1 MQNLRRHAIATLSFV
16 NRRGA
21 DRTGKPRPTALFLAV
36 ATLASPHAGADF
48 TTSFGPSG
56 GFRFD
61 FFDQQAGTRYEFT
74 TGDSLVA
81 KLRASGSVG
90 GITGS
95 RRSVIVPEV
104 TAFGQTIIPE
114 VTADTR
120 TGLKLS
126 TSIDAYAGVVLSAG
140 IETAGAGIGAGF
152 ALGPR
157 LTLPDEV
164 RAGEFFSMRG
174 ETFVSTSNLDL
185 DVSLPSIDLGMDVVL
200 GGSASGKLEYG
211 LFPITGYQ
219 VGNFNFNLP
228 DINLPVFDF
237 NLDLNLPKLPSFGFL
252 DIPDLIPDSD
262 RDDAVYRLKL
272 PGVDPLKPGDQPP
285 PLLSAGEV
293 VLVNPA
299 SSATTSAPQVRDGAI
314 VSTTTGDLLRLG
326 LDLDGIASF
335 ATTGVSFTGL
345 EATIKPGSVPLA
357 TVGYDTL
364 DVKYGIELG
373 YELENSLATYL
384 EVTLDFVDAQGDAV
398 DVLLRDGDVVDITN
412 TYSGRFDLLPEFALL
427 DASDVTLKVDF
438 TGLKREIRQKGSL
451 TLSDY
456 MELRALAARASVLG
470 GIAGLDIGPLL
481 YKKLELAGEFGAF
494 EIYDETITLSDFG
507 LVDGLFDGEILIDA
521 IASQD
526 AYLTSNPSGRFSVL
540 DFKLLSTH
548 EPVYTVHSD
557 LRDLTLVIGT
567 AGPQARTRAD
577 IMPTTYTSATTIGSE
592 IGGLYV
598 PRGSELRFARF
609 GGSTA
614 RTSTITNDGLIRAD
628 VSTDGFTFDQRFA
641 SVDPDGLLLVQGSGE
656 MRFGRQ
662 GGLTAGTLINGR
674 GHTVSF
680 DQTNAQVITGGSRI
694 LAGKHKISNQGLIRA
709 RFGGTLDVVTP
720 YFENLPTGTLRA
732 ESGSRVNLAGGIDN
746 TGLVEAT
753 GADSRIDITSGS
765 IGSSVFDQGRGHF
778 RAADG
783 GAIVV
788 RGALE
793 NGTRVLRTRGNLEFL
808 SADGGTTRFETR
820 IDAAGDLRL
829 VTETG
834 GAMQLN
840 GLQRERGSE
849 QIEIV
854 NDGLLE
860 LLSGTTSLRPLRP
873 NCPAGQCP
881 PPSPPTIVPVDLTNN
896 GIVRVHGGALFA
908 FDVDIVDYSEGGAS
922 LAGGTWELIG
932 QSGIFNNTDTVTE
945 LTPGVAA
952 IDVRVNEVFGN
963 AQSFADLA
971 FDEVIDPDTGEVV
984 VRSDIGQLDTRLV
997 YNDADVL
1004 LSGSASFDYFDTVEV
1019 NRGRLRLAQGQR
1031 FHTTANY
1038 ENRGGETLVD
1048 TNASL
1053 VVNGALVING
1063 GLVRIGEEFD
1073 VDTTTSRLQ
1082 VAGGEVL
1089 QGDGTLVHRDIEVNG
1104 GTLRI
1109 AERGGL
1115 DAVSGSGPDFLGRSA
1130 GGGHVL
1136 LGGRSWIVRDSV
1148 ATGADGSETI
1158 TPGLIDFSDYR
1169 AGFDADAVAGVHENR
1184 ADVLIEGTQAGF
1196 LGLETLVRNSGA
1208 LTLRSGARLE
1218 RVDMSGAPAALIDGD
1233 GFVNEAG
1240 GNIGLDGAQFVF
1252 AGADSTLVNDGL
1264 IELAG
1269 NGYLEVGRIARGS
1282 GPGGELRVDGV
1293 VNAAHGIAARAI
1305 ELHGGALVSAQIAL
1319 DGRIGSD
1326 ASFALAP
1333 GGQGGSGGSL
1343 AVSGGRIA
1351 GAALSLVGGAGGQG
1365 GAGSGGNPSG
1375 ATGGIGGMGGTLH
1388 ISGGQVVADQGISLR
1403 GGTGGTGGTG
1413 VERTFGT
1420 NGRGGTGGN
1429 GGRGGNVILSGG
1441 ELVVASTIDLR
1452 GGDGGDGG
1460 QGASFAPDGRS
1471 GVRGAAGSLRIQG
1484 GTLTASA
1491 ANFDQAIDGN
1501 VLFASGTLR
1510 FTDSLFDLGTSST
1523 RLNALVGASN
1533 KLLGH
1538 GRALAFDDTLA
1549 IAAGQSLTL
1558 AGGAL
1563 SARVVDTRG
1572 GGSLLFSAGL
1582 LDVET
1587 FHGDLVQAGGVLAP
1601 GNSPGLTTIDG
1612 DYTLAAGT
1620 LAIELAGHE
1629 RGTQYD
1635 AIDVSGTAT
1644 LGGLLEVTL
1653 LDDFLPGAGDV
1664 FQLLAAETISGSF
1677 DALSFAL
1684 LPENLNWQLDYLF
1697 DPLGTDFVNLR
1708 AAPVPL
1714 PPASLLLIGALLPL
1728 LRRRRR

>member
-1 MQNLRRHAIATLSFV
+1 M
-16 NRRGA
+16 
-21 DRTGKPRPTALFLAV
+21 
-36 ATLASPHAGADF
+36 
-48 TTSFGPSG
+48 
-56 GFRFD
+56 
-61 FFDQQAGTRYEFT
+61 
-74 TGDSLVA
+74 
-81 KLRASGSVG
+81 
-90 GITGS
+90 
-95 RRSVIVPEV
+95 
-104 TAFGQTIIPE
+104 
-114 VTADTR
+114 
-120 TGLKLS
+120 
-126 TSIDAYAGVVLSAG
+126 
-140 IETAGAGIGAGF
+140 
-152 ALGPR
+152 
-157 LTLPDEV
+157 
-164 RAGEFFSMRG
+164 
-174 ETFVSTSNLDL
+174 
-185 DVSLPSIDLGMDVVL
+185 
-200 GGSASGKLEYG
+200 
-211 LFPITGYQ
+211 
-219 VGNFNFNLP
+219 
-228 DINLPVFDF
+228 
-237 NLDLNLPKLPSFGFL
+237 
-252 DIPDLIPDSD
+252 
-262 RDDAVYRLKL
+262 
-272 PGVDPLKPGDQPP
+272 
-285 PLLSAGEV
+285 
-293 VLVNPA
+293 
-299 SSATTSAPQVRDGAI
+299 RDGAI

-384 EVTLDFVDAQGDAV
+384 EVTLDFVDADGQAV
-398 DVLLRDGDVVDITN
+398 DVLLRDGDVVDIAN
-412 TYSGRFDLLPEFALL
+412 TYSGRFDLLPEIALL

-456 MELRALAARASVLG
+456 MELRALAAHASVLG
-470 GIAGLDIGPLL
+470 GIAGIDIGPLL

-494 EIYDETITLSDFG
+494 EIYDQTITLGDFG
-507 LVDGLFDGEILIDA
+507 LVDGLFDGEVLIDA
-521 IASQD
+521 LASQD
-526 AYLTSNPSGRFSVL
+526 AYLTGNPSGRFSVL
-540 DFKLLSTH
+540 DFTLLSTH
-548 EPVYTVHSD
+548 EPVYTAHSN

-567 AGPQARTRAD
+567 ANAQARTRAD
-577 IMPTTYTSATTIGSE
+577 IMPTTYTSVTTIGGE

-598 PRGSELRFARF
+598 LQGSELRFARF
-609 GGSTA
+609 GSGTA

-641 SVDPDGLLLVQGSGE
+641 STDPDGLLLVQGSGE

-662 GGLTAGTLINGR
+662 GGLSAGTLINGR

-680 DQTNAQVITGGSRI
+680 DQTNAQVISGGSRI

-709 RFGGTLDVVTP
+709 RFGGTLDVATP
-720 YFENLPTGTLRA
+720 YFENLPTGVLRA

-753 GADSRIDITSGS
+753 GANSRIDVTSGS
-765 IGSSVFDQGRGHF
+765 IGSSVFDPSRGQF
-778 RAADG
+778 LATDG
-783 GAIVV
+783 GTIVV

-808 SADGGTTRFETR
+808 SADSGTTTFETR
-820 IDAAGDLRL
+820 IDAGGDLRL
-829 VTETG
+829 VTEAG
-834 GAMQLN
+834 GTLQLN

-881 PPSPPTIVPVDLTNN
+881 PPGPPTIEPVDLTNN
-896 GIVRVHGGALFA
+896 GTVRVHGGALFA

-932 QSGIFNNTDTVTE
+932 ESGIFNNTDTVTE
-945 LTPGVAA
+945 FTSGVAA

-963 AQSFADLA
+963 AQNFADLA
-971 FDEVIDPDTGEVV
+971 FDEVIDANTGEVV

-1004 LSGSASFDYFDTVEV
+1004 LSGRASFDYFDTVEV

-1031 FHTTANY
+1031 FHTVGNY
-1038 ENRGGETLVD
+1038 ENRGGETFID
-1048 TNASL
+1048 TNATL
-1053 VVNGALVING
+1053 IVNGALLING
-1063 GLVRIGEEFD
+1063 GVVRVGEEFD

-1082 VAGGEVL
+1082 VAGGDVM
-1089 QGDGTLVHRDIEVNG
+1089 QSDGTTHRRDIEVNG

-1115 DAVSGSGPDFLGRSA
+1115 DAVPGSGPAFLGRSA

-1148 ATGADGSETI
+1148 TTGADGSETI
-1158 TPGLIDFSDYR
+1158 TPGLIDFSQYR
-1169 AGFDADAVAGVHENR
+1169 AGFDSAAVAGIHENR
-1184 ADVLIEGTQAGF
+1184 ASVLIEGTQAGF

-1233 GFVNEAG
+1233 SFVNEAG
-1240 GNIGLDGAQFVF
+1240 GNILLDGAQFVF

-1264 IELAG
+1264 IEIVG
-1269 NGYLEVGRIARGS
+1269 NGYLEVGRIARGN

-1293 VNAAHGIAARAI
+1293 VNAAHGIAARSI
-1305 ELHGGALVSAQIAL
+1305 ELSGGALVSARIAL
-1319 DGRIGSD
+1319 EGRAGND
-1326 ASFALAP
+1326 AIVVLNP

-1343 AVSGGRIA
+1343 AVRGGRIA
-1351 GAALSLVGGAGGQG
+1351 GAALSLTGGQGGRGGDGDNSFPNGAAGGAGG
-1365 GAGSGGNPSG
+1365 N
-1375 ATGGIGGMGGTLH
+1375 GGTLH
-1388 ISGGQVVADQGISLR
+1388 ISGGQVVADRGISLR
-1403 GGTGGTGGTG
+1403 GGNGGTGGAG
-1413 VERTFGT
+1413 VERTFVS
-1420 NGRGGTGGN
+1420 NGRGGAGGN
-1429 GGRGGNVILSGG
+1429 GGRGGDITLSGG
-1441 ELVVASTIDLR
+1441 ELVVASNIDLR
-1452 GGDGGDGG
+1452 GGDGGSGG
-1460 QGASFAPDGRS
+1460 QGARFEPNGRNGTS
-1471 GVRGAAGSLRIQG
+1471 GARGTLRILG
-1484 GTLTASA
+1484 GTLTTSA

-1501 VLFASGTLR
+1501 VLFANGTLH
-1510 FTDSLFDLGTSST
+1510 FTDSLFNLGSSST
-1523 RLNALVGASN
+1523 RLNAVLGTTN

-1549 IAAGQSLTL
+1549 IAAGQSLALT
-1558 AGGAL
+1558 GGTL

-1572 GGSLLFSAGL
+1572 GGNLLFNAGL

-1587 FHGDLVQAGGVLAP
+1587 FHGDLVQTGGVLAP
-1601 GNSPGLTTIDG
+1601 GDSPGLTVIDG
-1612 DYTLAAGT
+1612 DYTLTSGT
-1620 LAIELAGHE
+1620 LAIELAGHQ

-1635 AIDVSGTAT
+1635 AVDVVGTAT

-1653 LDDFLPGAGDV
+1653 LDDFLPAAGDV

-1677 DALSFAL
+1677 DALSLAL
-1684 LPENLNWQLDYLF
+1684 LPDHLNWQLDYLL

-1714 PPASLLLIGALLPL
+1714 PPAALLLGAALLPL
-1728 LRRRRR
+1728 LRRRR